1 MSDKPYQQHMT
12 NKIQTK
18 KISFRL
24 ENERPTVLSFGRR
37 EVQKLPCY
45 WFSHSTIY
53 STISILLHLTLNSAQ
68 IYYKTLNKKM
78 KGVSWLLS
86 GLPLLILG
94 YSQYIVSCH
103 IIQNNYHI
111 IYHINLHG
119 YRRLFFWST
128 TGY

>member
-37 EVQKLPCY
+37 EVQNLPCY
-45 WFSHSTIY
+45 SFSHSTIY
-53 STISILLHLTLNSAQ
+53 STISILLYLTLNSAK
-68 IYYKTLNKKM
+68 IYYKTLKKM
-78 KGVSWLLS
+78 KGVPWLVS

-111 IYHINLHG
+111 IYPIIT
-119 YRRLFFWST
+119 WIS
-128 TGY
+128 